1 MKLVRLLAGLTG
13 LAAMAVVYGR
23 YHREKKQA
31 LQTLRAGSQLLNGV
45 EFAMRGEGK
54 PILILHGG
62 FGGYEQGLA
71 TAELLGLEGQ
81 IIALS
86 RPGYRRSGLAN
97 GRTLSEQ
104 AQMACRLLDQ
114 LDIESAYVLA
124 ISAGGLSAL
133 QLALNHPDRCAGLI
147 LLSAQGPALTEMRP
161 AAYWLWLMRLFM
173 AGDFPLWVVF
183 KIGMWALIRLNGNQR
198 QEGDF
203 AKFWAGFFPG
213 SDWRAGL
220 LNDLDQLLGLTEMPL
235 ENIRVPTLLIHGE
248 HDLIVSYNVAL
259 DTHHRIPNAHIVA
272 IPGGTHLIVA
282 THGQEIGRAVA
293 QFTKETCL
301 TDRLTGWE

>member
-1 MKLVRLLAGLTG
+1 VKRLLAGLVG
-13 LAAMAVVYGR
+13 LAAMGVVYGR
-23 YHREKKQA
+23 YHHEKTQA
-31 LQTLRAGSQLLNGV
+31 LLTLRAGSQLLNGV
-45 EFAMRGEGK
+45 EFAMQGEGK

-71 TAELLGLEGQ
+71 TAELLGLDGR

-86 RPGYRRSGLAN
+86 RPGYRRTGLAN

-104 AQMACRLLDQ
+104 AQMACHLLDQ
-114 LDIESAYVLA
+114 LGIDSATVLA
-124 ISAGGLSAL
+124 ISGGGLAAL
-133 QLALNHPDRCAGLI
+133 QFALNHPDRCAGLI
-147 LLSAQGPALTEMRP
+147 LLSAQGPALTAMRP

-183 KIGMWALIRLNGNQR
+183 KMGMWALIRLNGNQR

-220 LNDLDQLLGLTEMPL
+220 LNDLDQLLGLTGLPL
-235 ENIRVPTLLIHGE
+235 ENIRVPTLLIHGDQ
-248 HDLIVSYNVAL
+248 DLIVSYNVAL
-259 DTHHRIPNAHIVA
+259 DTYGRIPHAHIVA
-272 IPGGTHLIVA
+272 IPGGTHLIVV
-282 THGQEIGRAVA
+282 THGAEIGKAVER
-293 QFTKETCL
+293 FVS
-301 TDRLTGWE
+301 

>member
-1 MKLVRLLAGLTG
+1 MLQRWLTRLTALAVMG
-13 LAAMAVVYGR
+13 MVYGR
-23 YHREKKQA
+23 YRHEKAQA
-31 LQTLRAGSQLLNGV
+31 LLTLRAGSQLLNGV
-45 EFAMRGEGK
+45 EFAMQGKGK

-71 TAELLGLEGQ
+71 TAELLGLDGQ

-86 RPGYRRSGLAN
+86 RPGYRRSGLVN

-104 AQMACRLLDQ
+104 AQVACQLLDH
-114 LDIESAYVLA
+114 LGIDSATVLA
-124 ISAGGLSAL
+124 ISGGGLAAL
-133 QLALNHPDRCAGLI
+133 QFALNHPDRCAGLI
-147 LLSAQGPALTEMRP
+147 LLSAQGPALTAVRP

-173 AGDFPLWVVF
+173 AGDFPLWVVS
-183 KIGMWALIRLNGNQR
+183 KIGMGALIRLNGNQR

-220 LNDLDQLLGLTEMPL
+220 LNDLDQLLGLTGMPL
-235 ENIRVPTLLIHGE
+235 ENIRVPTLLIHGDR
-248 HDLIVSYNVAL
+248 DLIVSYNVAL
-259 DTHHRIPNAHIVA
+259 DTYGRIPKARIVT

-282 THGQEIGRAVA
+282 THGAEIGKSVERFVS
-293 QFTKETCL
+293 
-301 TDRLTGWE
+301 

>member
-1 MKLVRLLAGLTG
+1 MKRLLAGLTG
-13 LAAMAVVYGR
+13 LAAMGVVYGR
-23 YHREKKQA
+23 YRHEKKQA

-62 FGGYEQGLA
+62 FGAYEQGLA
-71 TAELLGLEGQ
+71 TAELLGLNGH

-86 RPGYRRSGLAN
+86 RPGYRRTGLAN

-104 AQMACRLLDQ
+104 AQIACQLLDQ
-114 LDIESAYVLA
+114 LGIDSATVLA
-124 ISAGGLSAL
+124 ISGGGLAAL
-133 QLALNHPDRCAGLI
+133 QLALNHPNRCAGLI
-147 LLSAQGPALTEMRP
+147 LLSAQGPALTAMRP

-173 AGDFPLWVVF
+173 ASDFPVWVAF
-183 KIGMWALIRLNGNQR
+183 KMGMWALIRLNGNQR

-235 ENIRVPTLLIHGE
+235 ENIRVPTLLIHG
-248 HDLIVSYNVAL
+248 DQDTIVSYNVAV
-259 DTHHRIPNAHIVA
+259 DVHGRIPDARILA
-272 IPGGTHLIVA
+272 IPGGTHLIVV
-282 THGQEIGRAVA
+282 THGPEIGRAAA
-293 QFTKETCL
+293 QFIEEK
-301 TDRLTGWE
+301 GI

>member
-1 MKLVRLLAGLTG
+1 MG
-13 LAAMAVVYGR
+13 VVYGR
-23 YHREKKQA
+23 YRHEKAQA
-31 LQTLRAGSQLLNGV
+31 LLTLRAGSQLLNGV
-45 EFAMRGEGK
+45 EFAMQGEGK

-71 TAELLGLEGQ
+71 TAELLGLDGR

-86 RPGYRRSGLAN
+86 RSGYRRTGLAN

-104 AQMACRLLDQ
+104 AQMACQLLDQ
-114 LDIESAYVLA
+114 FGIDSATVLA
-124 ISAGGLSAL
+124 ISAGWLAAL
-133 QLALNHPDRCAGLI
+133 QFALNHPDRCAGLI

-203 AKFWAGFFPG
+203 TKFWAGFFPG
-213 SDWRAGL
+213 SDWRAGV
-220 LNDLDQLLGLTEMPL
+220 LNDLEQLLGLTGMPL
-235 ENIRVPTLLIHGE
+235 ENIRVPTLLIHGDQ
-248 HDLIVSYNVAL
+248 DLIVSYNVAL
-259 DTHHRIPNAHIVA
+259 DMYGRIPHAHIVT
-272 IPGGTHLIVA
+272 IPGGTHLIVV
-282 THGQEIGRAVA
+282 THGAEIGKAVKR
-293 QFTKETCL
+293 FVS
-301 TDRLTGWE
+301 

>member
-1 MKLVRLLAGLTG
+1 MRRKKITHGLTG
-13 LAAMAVVYGR
+13 LATMGVVYGR
-23 YHREKKQA
+23 YRQEKRQT

-45 EFAMRGEGK
+45 EFAMRGEGT
-54 PILILHGG
+54 PILVLHGG

-86 RPGYRRSGLAN
+86 RPGYRRTGLAN
-97 GRTLSEQ
+97 GRTLPEQ
-104 AQMACRLLDQ
+104 AQIACHLLDQ
-114 LDIESAYVLA
+114 LGIDSAYVLA

-133 QLALNHPDRCAGLI
+133 QFALNHPDRCAGLI
-147 LLSAQGPALTEMRP
+147 LLSAQGPALTAMRP

-183 KIGMWALIRLNGNQR
+183 KIGMWALIRLNGNQT

-220 LNDLDQLLGLTEMPL
+220 LNDLDQLLGLTGMPL
-235 ENIRVPTLLIHGE
+235 ENIRVPTLLIHG
-248 HDLIVSYNVAL
+248 DQDTIVSYNVAV
-259 DTHHRIPNAHIVA
+259 DVHGRIPHAHIVT
-272 IPGGTHLIVA
+272 IPGGTHLVVA

-293 QFTKETCL
+293 QFIKETCANHV
-301 TDRLTGWE
+301 

>member
-1 MKLVRLLAGLTG
+1 MKRLLAGLTG
-13 LAAMAVVYGR
+13 LAAMGVVYGR
-23 YHREKKQA
+23 YRHEKKQA

-62 FGGYEQGLA
+62 FGAYEQGLA
-71 TAELLGLEGQ
+71 TAELLGLNGH

-86 RPGYRRSGLAN
+86 RPGYRQSSLVN

-104 AQMACRLLDQ
+104 AQIACQLLDQ
-114 LDIESAYVLA
+114 LGIDSATVLA
-124 ISAGGLSAL
+124 ISGGGLAAL
-133 QLALNHPDRCAGLI
+133 QLALNHPNRCAGLI
-147 LLSAQGPALTEMRP
+147 LLSAQGPALTAMRP

-173 AGDFPLWVVF
+173 ASDFPVWVAF
-183 KIGMWALIRLNGNQR
+183 KMGMWALIRLNGNQR

-203 AKFWAGFFPG
+203 AKFWAGFCPG

-235 ENIRVPTLLIHGE
+235 ENIRVPTLLIHG
-248 HDLIVSYNVAL
+248 DQDTIVSYNVAV
-259 DTHHRIPNAHIVA
+259 DVHSRIPHAHIVT
-272 IPGGTHLIVA
+272 IPGGTHLIVV
-282 THGQEIGRAVA
+282 THGPEIGRAAA
-293 QFTKETCL
+293 QFIEEK
-301 TDRLTGWE
+301 GI

>member
-1 MKLVRLLAGLTG
+1 MLKRVLIGLAGL
-13 LAAMAVVYGR
+13 AMATVFYRR
-23 YHREKKQA
+23 YRYEKEQV
-31 LQTLRAGSQLLNGV
+31 LLTLRAGSQLLNGV
-45 EFAMRGEGK
+45 EFAMQGKGK

-71 TAELLGLEGQ
+71 TAELLGLDGR
-81 IIALS
+81 IIAPS
-86 RPGYRRSGLAN
+86 RPGYRRTGLAN

-104 AQMACRLLDQ
+104 AQIACQLLDQ
-114 LDIESAYVLA
+114 LGIESAYVLA

-133 QLALNHPDRCAGLI
+133 QFALNHPDRCAGLI
-147 LLSAQGPALTEMRP
+147 LLSAQGPALTAMRP

-213 SDWRAGL
+213 SDWQAGL
-220 LNDLDQLLGLTEMPL
+220 LNDLDQLLGLTGMPL
-235 ENIRVPTLLIHGE
+235 ENIRVPTLLIHGDQ
-248 HDLIVSYNVAL
+248 DLIVSYNVAL
-259 DTHHRIPNAHIVA
+259 DTYGRIPHAHIVT

-282 THGQEIGRAVA
+282 THGQEIGKAVEW
-293 QFTKETCL
+293 FIS
-301 TDRLTGWE
+301 